1 MRIRM
6 RWCIHC
12 TWIFDMNIFR
22 TTCAHKTVSFGIWCG
37 GMVHICAKQ
46 QKQITFNDEICRLDS
61 WYSWCVW
68 DWATKPD
75 IFPHWTSRSSDDSSV
90 VMPKRAFDMAKL
102 LWAFRRA
109 HVKPLMNA
117 SWLYLN
123 KKKTAS
129 NIPMHVVRQHRNID
143 RPIIEGYHDI
153 SPIRIRRSAV
163 RPQSLR
169 IVRCDHPYI
178 AADTKTHIEAHRNMN
193 KQLEYTRRHLEQID
207 AIQTVAS
214 ALAININNQQHKH
227 TTECRRRRSS
237 NHRNQI
243 PIFHR

>member
-37 GMVHICAKQ
+37 GMVHICAKH

-153 SPIRIRRSAV
+153 SPISIESV
-163 RPQSLR
+163 VPLLDHSLCAS
-169 IVRCDHPYI
+169 CDATIH
-178 AADTKTHIEAHRNMN
+178 TL
-193 KQLEYTRRHLEQID
+193 Q
-207 AIQTVAS
+207 QTQKPTSKHTETWTNAS

-243 PIFHR
+243 PIFRR